1 MCELTRCLSSKQT
14 HEHKRSKRSTNG
26 AEMSE
31 HMNDTDGSKLS
42 ESTSQTGSAFDELEA
57 LNARMSEDM
66 RQQIKRIADM
76 TDQLQRQNDLL
87 DWMCVQAHEAGW
99 TYRRI
104 SDATALTSN
113 DVATRI
119 ARSRRA

>member
-1 MCELTRCLSSKQT
+1 
-14 HEHKRSKRSTNG
+14 
-26 AEMSE
+26 MSE

-57 LNARMSEDM
+57 LNARMSDDM
-66 RQQIKRIADM
+66 REQIKRIADM